1 MKVVRCASRGPHG
14 GLMGGPLGGL
24 SGASWGPL
32 GGLLGASLGP
42 LGGPLG
48 ASLGLSG
55 AKSPSGSSRAVKVA
69 KDPLETT
76 LPKWVPRSH
85 FGALRAIF
93 IVKTQWFC

>member
-55 AKSPSGSSRAVKVA
+55 AKSP
-69 KDPLETT
+69 
-76 LPKWVPRSH
+76 KWV
-85 FGALRAIF
+85 
-93 IVKTQWFC
+93 KTSSEGGKRPP